1 MIFAAPAQGDLA
13 AEVSRISEIP
23 LGNALIGQYPDGER
37 NVRLLDDPAGLTAI
51 FLFSTG
57 PPVDANTLAL
67 AFLADAAKRAG
78 ARSVVAVVPYLG
90 YSRGEKLS
98 KKGDPISCRVIADLL
113 QGAGVDHF
121 LTLDLHSPAIPGFF
135 RVPVFEG
142 SLMEKF
148 SKAFHPSEKTVVVA
162 PDAGGFKRAAFFAS
176 LLGLPLAVAF
186 KERPAI
192 EARVLRL
199 CGDLE
204 EREAIVLDDM
214 VSTGGTIAQV
224 AKLLL
229 ARGVRTID
237 CAVTHPVFSNGAFE
251 RLREAGIRRFL
262 VSDSLPFSPPEDWPA
277 LEVLSIAPLLAS
289 MIERL
294 LCT

>member
-1 MIFAAPAQGDLA
+1 MIYAAPAQADLA
-13 AEVSRISEIP
+13 EEISRISRIP
-23 LGNALIGQYPDGER
+23 LGKALIGQYPDGER
-37 NVRLLDDPAGLTAI
+37 NVRLLDDPLGFTAI

-90 YSRGEKLS
+90 YSRAEKLS
-98 KKGDPISCRVIADLL
+98 KNGDPISCRVIADLFS
-113 QGAGVDHF
+113 GAGIDRF
-121 LTLDLHSPAIPGFF
+121 LTLDLHSPAIAGFF
-135 RVPVFEG
+135 TIPVFEG
-142 SLMEKF
+142 SALGLF
-148 SKAFHPSEKTVVVA
+148 SKAFRPTEKTVVVA
-162 PDAGGFKRAAFFAS
+162 PDAGGFKRAASFAS

-204 EREAIVLDDM
+204 EKEALVLDDM
-214 VSTGGTIAQV
+214 VSTGATLAQV
-224 AKLLL
+224 SKLLF
-229 ARGVRTID
+229 ARGVKAID
-237 CAVTHPVFSNGAFE
+237 CAVTHPVFANGAFE
-251 RLREAGIRRFL
+251 RLKESGIRRFL
-262 VSDSLPFSPPEDWPA
+262 VSDSLPFSPPGDWGA
-277 LEVLSIAPLLAS
+277 LEIFSIAPLLSS
-289 MIERL
+289 MIEKQ